1 MSSLGD
7 IRQIYTMLQQISRLL
22 DEVDTKTDDV
32 TEKTQTSRESLMKLE
47 AVALRYLTIARQFG
61 LPDNIERS
69 ITLITSLIVALRMAQ
84 TTLASLQ
91 LSMGPI
97 GWASFIASGALTTI
111 SFGSIGY
118 DMMRGT

>member
-7 IRQIYTMLQQISRLL
+7 IQQIHSMLQQISRLL
-22 DEVDTKTDDV
+22 DEIDTKTD
-32 TEKTQTSRESLMKLE
+32 TTTKKAQASIETFNNLE
-47 AVALRYLTIARQFG
+47 AVALRYLTITRRFG
-61 LPDNIERS
+61 LPENIEQA
-69 ITLITSLIVALRMAQ
+69 ITTITSLIVALRMAQ

-97 GWASFIASGALTTI
+97 GWAGFAASGALTAM

>member
-7 IRQIYTMLQQISRLL
+7 IQQIHAMLQQISKLL
-22 DEVDTKTDDV
+22 DEVDIKTDDV
-32 TEKTQTSRESLMKLE
+32 TRKTQNSKESLMKLE
-47 AVALRYLTIARQFG
+47 AVALRYLTIARRFG
-61 LPDNIERS
+61 LPENIEQA
-69 ITLITSLIVALRMAQ
+69 ITTITSLIVALRMAQ
-84 TTLASLQ
+84 TTISSLQ

-97 GWASFIASGALTTI
+97 GWAGFAASSVLTAM